1 MMEWLT
7 GTTAV
12 KFIWAFLISMVPV
25 VELRGGLP
33 IAISSGLPWPL
44 AYLATVLGNMLPV
57 PFIII
62 FIKKIFAWL
71 RKHWP
76 GMDRVV
82 TKLEKRAESKSDT
95 VERYGPWV
103 NIDNP
108 EENIDVPW
116 FVAGSQADPSQALGS
131 GLTYGKRQFLTN
143 YFHIALVDEDVE
155 QYRKKQKEAAIAE
168 EKEIAEEIIKNFDK
182 LLKDYLSEHKDNG
195 AEVKKFIGGYV
206 KGSNYFSIKEPT
218 LAAKLLQDFTNTY
231 LKNENGGK

>member
-1 MMEWLT
+1 MAENYSEMHLEQKLSKLQEIVDVAKKNKKGFNYSYADINEILAKLT
-7 GTTAV
+7 AGMKKYRVNLHPSIVPQTGNVSQLTIVNSKFDKQGKPYNQTVSEMLVTAD
-12 KFIWAFLISMVPV
+12 MTY
-25 VELRGGLP
+25 R
-33 IAISSGLPWPL
+33 
-44 AYLATVLGNMLPV
+44 
-57 PFIII
+57 
-62 FIKKIFAWL
+62 
-71 RKHWP
+71 
-76 GMDRVV
+76 
-82 TKLEKRAESKSDT
+82 
-95 VERYGPWV
+95 WV

-168 EKEIAEEIIKNFDK
+168 EKGIAEEIIKNFDK